1 MSDHEIVNRLR
12 RISEH
17 SMFDET
23 INETADLLEFL
34 LDRFEPATLEING
47 HHRWKF
53 SARWPWKE
61 ARGPNIEAALNAAL
75 EAQKRGMRDM
85 TARREMFD
93 RLIRAT
99 KENP

>member
-1 MSDHEIVNRLR
+1 MSDYEIVNRLR

-23 INETADLLEFL
+23 INEAAELLEFI
-34 LDRFEPATLEING
+34 LDRFEFATLEING

-61 ARGPNIEAALNAAL
+61 ARGPNIEAALKAAL
-75 EAQKRGMRDM
+75 EAQKRGVGEMA
-85 TARREMFD
+85 ARKAR
-93 RLIRAT
+93 T
-99 KENP
+99 